1 VSVALNP
8 HDKREFDQENQIMP
22 LEIRELVI
30 KASINDGEQRQN
42 PNQGLAANN
51 TDIGDR
57 ADIIAACVE
66 QVLAILKEQSE
77 R

>member
-1 VSVALNP
+1 
-8 HDKREFDQENQIMP
+8 MP

-30 KASINDGEQRQN
+30 KASVNDGEQGQN
-42 PNQGLAANN
+42 TNQEQTAKS
-51 TDIGDR
+51 TDVGDR

>member
-1 VSVALNP
+1 
-8 HDKREFDQENQIMP
+8 MP

-30 KASINDGEQRQN
+30 KASVNDGGQGQN
-42 PNQGLAANN
+42 TNQSQAANY
-51 TDIGDR
+51 TDNNDR
-57 ADIIAACVE
+57 DDIIAACVE

>member
-1 VSVALNP
+1 MS
-8 HDKREFDQENQIMP
+8 IMP

-30 KASINDGEQRQN
+30 RASINDGEQGQN
-42 PNQGLAANN
+42 TNQGQSENSNN
-51 TDIGDR
+51 VNNQ

>member
-1 VSVALNP
+1 
-8 HDKREFDQENQIMP
+8 MP

-30 KASINDGEQRQN
+30 KASVNDGEQRKN
-42 PNQGLAANN
+42 TNQGQAVNY
-51 TDIGDR
+51 TDNENRD
-57 ADIIAACVE
+57 DIIAACVE

>member
-1 VSVALNP
+1 
-8 HDKREFDQENQIMP
+8 MT

-30 KASINDGEQRQN
+30 KASVNDGEQGN
-42 PNQGLAANN
+42 NTNQGLAESS
-51 TDIGDR
+51 T

>member
-1 VSVALNP
+1 
-8 HDKREFDQENQIMP
+8 MP

-30 KASINDGEQRQN
+30 KASVNDGEQGQN
-42 PNQGLAANN
+42 TNQSQAANY
-51 TDIGDR
+51 TDNR
-57 ADIIAACVE
+57 EHADIIAACVE